1 MDSDSA
7 LRKSRRLEMMES
19 WAGVRPGW
27 VGGPRVPKR
36 GGLQG
41 EDIRVGAR
49 RGRDSPGIETSL
61 GVSASGAPLPP
72 HGQKPR
78 DEWDSGTRPAHGRF
92 TVPCNPSHRWGADD
106 TTFCT

>member
-7 LRKSRRLEMMES
+7 LRKSRRLEMMEKL
-19 WAGVRPGW
+19 RPAYDPGGW
-27 VGGPRVPKR
+27 EALGCPKGGF
-36 GGLQG
+36 QG

-78 DEWDSGTRPAHGRF
+78 DEWDSRNQARTRAIY
-92 TVPCNPSHRWGADD
+92 
-106 TTFCT
+106 CTLQPLAPLGS

>member
-36 GGLQG
+36 GGSRVRISELVPGVDATLQ
-41 EDIRVGAR
+41 ASR
-49 RGRDSPGIETSL
+49 R
-61 GVSASGAPLPP
+61 A
-72 HGQKPR
+72 
-78 DEWDSGTRPAHGRF
+78 
-92 TVPCNPSHRWGADD
+92 
-106 TTFCT
+106 